1 MTSPSVREVALDPE
15 WLPHAFE
22 PDGRNLTSVFV
33 PNARRKELVFLT
45 DGQFR
50 ENFRKVTLPVAAI
63 ADEARAATE
72 APLHFIFHS
81 SFCCST
87 LLSKALDVE
96 GAAASLSEPN
106 VLVNVAEHA
115 IRSGVAATQPMLE
128 LGLRLLARPLGNRE
142 AVILKPS
149 SFANRLIQPILDL
162 RSGSRGVLLYSDA
175 ATFLGSVVRRGL
187 LGRINARKLYQNL
200 ANWTSL
206 DFGFSAAEIF
216 EQTDLQIA
224 GLAWL
229 MQIAH
234 FNEIA
239 ARFGSERVLVLD
251 AAGLMADP
259 AAELQRVQSFF
270 NLRLDDEQIGTI
282 VAGPIFSKHS
292 KFTDRDYDST
302 ARERDRDA
310 LMQVHA
316 EELGMVLEW
325 LKAVAAH
332 MGVPLGVRVA

>member
-1 MTSPSVREVALDPE
+1 MQPRAISAITTRLSECEEQIRWYDHPSVREVALDPE

-72 APLHFIFHS
+72 APLYFIFHS

-106 VLVNVAEHA
+106 VLVNLAEHA

-149 SFANRLIQPILDL
+149 SFANRLIQPILDSAVGFP
-162 RSGSRGVLLYSDA
+162 RGSS
-175 ATFLGSVVRRGL
+175 L
-187 LGRINARKLYQNL
+187 LGCRDIPRIGGPARL
-200 ANWTSL
+200 ARTDQCTKTLSESGQL
-206 DFGFSAAEIF
+206 DLARLWIF
-216 EQTDLQIA
+216 
-224 GLAWL
+224 
-229 MQIAH
+229 
-234 FNEIA
+234 
-239 ARFGSERVLVLD
+239 RR
-251 AAGLMADP
+251 
-259 AAELQRVQSFF
+259 
-270 NLRLDDEQIGTI
+270 
-282 VAGPIFSKHS
+282 
-292 KFTDRDYDST
+292 
-302 ARERDRDA
+302 
-310 LMQVHA
+310 
-316 EELGMVLEW
+316 
-325 LKAVAAH
+325 
-332 MGVPLGVRVA
+332 